1 LKKLLVAS
9 GSNHLTILQFLFQM
23 DIQRKK
29 FKNIVQLVGKMIRY
43 NFRIIFGGRF
53 IWFLLAA
60 FAFFVF
66 INVSGALSGQNFDE
80 EYVYNC
86 LLFTASLL
94 IFYPMTFGIQNDVDA
109 GILEILFGIPDY
121 RYKVWLVRIVLVFV
135 LVTLILTGFTVLSHF
150 LLTPVNLFEMTS
162 QVMFPVFFIG
172 SMAFMFSTVI
182 KNGNGTAVV
191 MVILGVLAFILSES
205 IRRSMWNVFLNPF
218 NIGQNM
224 NEMIW
229 EGIVNRNRIFL
240 IAGGLVF
247 LLYGLFNLQKRE
259 KFI

>member
-1 LKKLLVAS
+1 MDSTKIKNMIWLMARM
-9 GSNHLTILQFLFQM
+9 IL
-23 DIQRKK
+23 
-29 FKNIVQLVGKMIRY
+29 Y
-43 NFRIIFGGRF
+43 NFRIIFAGRF

-66 INVSGALSGQNFDE
+66 ITITGVINGQSPDE
-80 EYVYNC
+80 EFVYSC
-86 LLFTASLL
+86 LLFPAVLL

-135 LVTLILTGFTVLSHF
+135 LVALILGAFTGLSYIF
-150 LLTPVNLFEMTS
+150 LTPLNMVEMTV
-162 QVMFPVFFIG
+162 QVMYPVFFLG
-172 SMAFMFSTVI
+172 CMAFMFSTII

-205 IRRSMWNVFLNPF
+205 IQRTMWNIFLNPF
-218 NIGQNM
+218 NAPRNM

-229 EGIVNRNRIFL
+229 SGIVSKNRILL
-240 IAGGLVF
+240 IVCGIVF
-247 LLYGLFNLQKRE
+247 VLYGLFNLQKRE